1 MKSKQS
7 IANRK
12 KIMSRTPEERKEL
25 ASLAGKARWKKTT
38 KEQRIKYAYMMVK
51 ARKLKNK

>member
-1 MKSKQS
+1 
-7 IANRK
+7 
-12 KIMSRTPEERKEL
+12 MSRTPEERKEL